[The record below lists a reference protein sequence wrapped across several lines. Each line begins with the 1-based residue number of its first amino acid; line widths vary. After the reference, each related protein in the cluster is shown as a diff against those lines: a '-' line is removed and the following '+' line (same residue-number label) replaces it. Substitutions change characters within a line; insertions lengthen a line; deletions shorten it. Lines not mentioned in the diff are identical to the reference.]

1 MAMIAKGWLGGSVLQ
16 HGAVVDDDEA
26 AEGPGQWL
34 NASPHPILGHMIVFR
49 LWQWPM
55 SFNQRIPE

>member
-1 MAMIAKGWLGGSVLQ
+1 MIAEGWLGGSVLQ

-34 NASPHPILGHMIVFR
+34 NASPHPILGHVIVFR
-49 LWQWPM
+49 LP
-55 SFNQRIPE
+55 SGELT